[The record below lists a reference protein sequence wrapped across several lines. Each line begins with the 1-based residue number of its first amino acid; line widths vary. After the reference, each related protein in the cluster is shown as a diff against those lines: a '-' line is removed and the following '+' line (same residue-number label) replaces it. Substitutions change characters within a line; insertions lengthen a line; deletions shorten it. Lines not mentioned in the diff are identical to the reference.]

1 MAREFAYPVV
11 LARDSGGTYVVS
23 SPDLPELLT
32 EGPTRE
38 AAVKEAVDALEEVIA
53 ARIRLGEDIPE
64 ASNPPEDEDYEV
76 VRLSPTMAGKAAL
89 SLALRETGRSQSAL
103 ARDLGVD
110 EKEIRRLL
118 DPRSPSKMP
127 RLLRALELVGGQLQ
141 VCVVTMASTEISRTR
156 PASYLELDL
165 SASRL
170 VTHLFPREIQ
180 QGTAIPVMKALRRLK
195 DVKRFCG
202 LPYTPVFVRDKAI
215 PEEGVTE
222 FPNRTLRI
230 CLRDDVAL
238 CARQGNP
245 RSRFTAAHEL
255 AHAVLHHSEL
265 ATQNGRAFRDSA
277 CTATEKLPS
286 GVRIFESPDW
296 QANCWAGAF
305 LMPFAG
311 IQRYCERL
319 ATEGKALD
327 VESFAANFQVSVKA
341 AEIRLQKTLPR
352 LLTWVERKG
361 GDAN

>member
-11 LARDSGGTYVVS
+11 LARVSEETYVVS

-38 AAVKEAVDALEEVIA
+38 AAVREAVDALEEAVA

-64 ASNPPEDEDYEV
+64 ASTPREDEDFEV
-76 VRLSPTMAGKAAL
+76 VRLSPTLAAKAAL
-89 SLALRETGRSQSAL
+89 SLALRDTGRSQSAL
-103 ARDLGVD
+103 ARELGVD

-118 DPRSPSKMP
+118 DPRFPSKMP
-127 RLLRALELVGGQLQ
+127 RLLQALELVGGELQ
-141 VCVVTMASTEISRTR
+141 VSVVDKASTEISRTQ
-156 PASYLELDL
+156 PTSYRKLDL
-165 SASRL
+165 EASHL
-170 VTHLFPREIQ
+170 ATSLFPDEVRE
-180 QGTAIPVMKALRRLK
+180 GTAIPVMKALRRLK
-195 DVKRFCG
+195 DVRRFCG
-202 LPYTPVFVRDKAI
+202 LPCTPAFVRDKALA
-215 PEEGVTE
+215 EEGVTE
-222 FPNRTLRI
+222 FLDRTLRI
-230 CLRDDVAL
+230 RLRDDVVL
-238 CARQGNP
+238 RARQGNP

-255 AHAVLHHSEL
+255 AHAILHHSEL
-265 ATQNGRAFRDSA
+265 ATQNGRAFRDPV

-296 QANCWAGAF
+296 QANNWAGAF

-311 IQRYCERL
+311 ILRYCERL
-319 ATEGKALD
+319 AAEGKELE

-352 LLTWVERKG
+352 LLNWAERKG